1 MSGREHWYLNPMTR
15 QQISKQVC
23 ARYAKLRGD
32 EPQQHFRLGLNIF
45 IMAGLSV
52 PEAEA
57 QALAL
62 VRKDHPGFTPVRAAA

>member
-1 MSGREHWYLNPMTR
+1 MATK
-15 QQISKQVC
+15 QQISKEAC

-32 EPQQHFRLGLNIF
+32 EPQQHFRLGLNMF

-57 QALAL
+57 QALTE
-62 VRKDHPGFTPVRAAA
+62 VRKTHPGFTPKRIGQV